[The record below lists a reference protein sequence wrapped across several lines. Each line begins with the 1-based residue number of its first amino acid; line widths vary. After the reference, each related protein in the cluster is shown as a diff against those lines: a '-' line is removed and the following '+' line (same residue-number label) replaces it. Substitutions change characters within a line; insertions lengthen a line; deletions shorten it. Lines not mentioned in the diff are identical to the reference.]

1 MNIRVSREQFESY
14 VEVQKSGVTNMFA
27 VDIVSLNM
35 KVAITKDEI
44 FYIMENYG
52 ELEKRFKP
60 KSFGGE

>member
-27 VDIVSLNM
+27 VDTVSLNM

-44 FYIMENYG
+44 MYIMENYA